1 MQGFTAPCL
10 SVRVFLFSFSDA
22 LVMMS
27 PMMPV
32 ESVLISILFYYG
44 IFQKEQYLLRRIGP
58 NILLHGYDRR
68 KMYKKRTVI

>member
-1 MQGFTAPCL
+1 MQGFTALCL

-32 ESVLISILFYYG
+32 ESVLISILFYQE
-44 IFQKEQYLLRRIGP
+44 IRQKGQPYLGK
-58 NILLHGYDRR
+58 NSGQ
-68 KMYKKRTVI
+68 TFC